1 MIRIQLPRKLR
12 ATRSLIACALLAG
25 AAFTAIPAEAAT
37 TTASGITITTNLVG
51 SATIGQHS
59 TFNIVVTNNTGTA
72 LTNILVGDKLPLG
85 SKLASPI
92 SGVPVNSCVRGLNAF
107 DCLVTSLPAG
117 GSVTLSFQATTTTAS
132 LTNLAAFQGFIGGL
146 FHTVATT
153 SFNTAAAPV
162 VAPVVA
168 RVPAPVQVAQVGQ
181 VGQAGQVTAVAPA
194 SHGRHTGD

>member
-37 TTASGITITTNLVG
+37 TAASGITITTNLVG
-51 SATIGQHS
+51 TATIGQRS

-72 LTNILVGDKLPLG
+72 LTNILVGDKLPVG
-85 SKLASPI
+85 SRLASPI
-92 SGVPVNSCVRGLNAF
+92 SGIPVNSCVHGLNAF
-107 DCLVTSLPAG
+107 DCLVKSLPAG

-146 FHTVATT
+146 FHTVAAT

-168 RVPAPVQVAQVGQ
+168 PVAQVAQVAQVGQ
-181 VGQAGQVTAVAPA
+181 VAQVAPV
-194 SHGRHTGD
+194 SHAQHTGD